1 MKKRPFRRLIA
12 AFLTMALFVTLLPN
26 IPGGV
31 AEASGEEKKITNA
44 QQLYD
49 ATVLSRTSNGSSG
62 KYVLGNDI
70 IIDEGFYDSIADEDV
85 PYISFGSD
93 DISFKGIFDGNGYT
107 ISGLKY
113 KEDLTKPIPDTGLF
127 AWTQGATIRNLVIED
142 ANIEADARAG
152 IVVGYAENTTIENVK
167 VESSGLA
174 VRAADNVLLI
184 GTDLGVC
191 GGGIVGEAYN
201 SVMYNCEV
209 NNCFIRT
216 NNTSGVA
223 ALAGK
228 DLVLGGIAGSAS
240 GSTIEYCRVIGDE
253 PYGENNDV
261 KTRISLYYDVVANV
275 VGGNTLY
282 AGGIAGKITDR
293 TEIIDSFSTA
303 DMYTYCASYVTVLGM
318 NVGHIGGIVA
328 GIGDADCKI
337 TRCHYAGTA
346 ESFQLNGIVVGIIPQ
361 YNVNISGVADYFT
374 QIASYNDTLRNNVY
388 GVFFKDSLNPE
399 VDMDSLR
406 DLTGLSITSNGN
418 YGPWSNDLYESRA
431 AWESFGFDFTG
442 TTDRTSAY
450 HNNEVHHNKWVMDYK
465 LGIPVHGSSA
475 AATFDFPGAGEV
487 SIAGTDL
494 VSSAVSTT
502 DPYSFAVQGAASSDN
517 KLTLTYKP
525 TDENYRLDGWWRIP
539 DIYVQNIAQDHSY
552 FDNLFENY
560 ETLENVPIYG
570 KEETQDVTNPVDK
583 SEIGSDGTYTYEPEN
598 VVDEVTGWE
607 DNDLFVARVQ
617 ALVKFHDANW
627 NSINRENGEV
637 DKSTVNDWDYYNTPL
652 PNVTPVNGSDSK
664 GAVLIGW
671 TTNSE
676 SKFKKED
683 LNSISSA
690 NLTALKEAG
699 DFYETG
705 DPITKP
711 MQLYPVYSSYLTNM
725 KTEFE
730 GYNRDTTGAENENTD
745 ISKRP
750 EVGVTNS
757 EIKDGKLVLTV
768 TGENGSDFPDGYEF
782 LGWYI
787 YSGIEGSDPTADY
800 CVGRTETLELS
811 GVDMTE
817 ERTYIARF
825 KYRVDY
831 YEKCQFGNDA
841 NDSEYKES
849 TLYKSV
855 LHTYGKEFQNIPGL
869 NFYREKFKHW
879 GESSNHDSADA
890 FSGPIYAP
898 KKVYSVNES
907 TGGMED
913 DKVYD
918 VDILNDFPGSGEIV
932 SEQYGLGVVWA
943 SRVEFK
949 ILSVES
955 GYNFVGWNWESGK
968 NILDEGK
975 DLPYR
980 YDNDIYPALDDNHY
994 TFVGHFTANVTFH
1007 MPNDQD
1013 NAVVTRR
1020 YEQKVTETETNHTY
1034 TYYRHPE
1041 TMTSLT
1047 HTGAAIPGD
1056 DAMKRTGE
1064 GYENYIFLGW
1074 VNGNDID
1081 QEEQAYIWG
1090 DSFGGDYLAAAPEK
1104 VAPYLLSS
1112 EDLGKI
1118 SVTEAMDFYPVYVK
1132 FDYDFTT
1139 NLHEVGFDGDET
1151 FNAPDLPGTEV
1162 KNLVVNE
1169 YGYTARLTFS
1179 VDNNETSVLKGEAEP
1194 KYQVSSVECINNTT
1208 NETTTLTPTD
1218 NEGRSYTFE
1227 IIAGNDYT
1235 FIANYNPVPVIYQMK
1250 ASGDNSL
1257 KVEMKNLNQTLG
1269 ASPNP
1274 LNAKE
1279 DLGANAIFQGWTT
1292 QAPEDKG
1299 AFHIVADEASMPALV
1314 NPGVVVT
1321 QPMKLWPVYRSVNIA
1336 VNSNKDSELNDEEKA
1351 ATRYVEV
1358 LDPNQKRATI
1368 HAAESVTIGGQVYG
1382 FVGWY
1387 TGYDSITGE
1396 GTEFSTDPVTT
1407 LSGDAVFDETTY
1419 TAVYDQVFTINYH
1432 NTKGEVIYTAYAKAN
1447 ERSFIATTT
1456 IQRPNPEYDPNQP
1469 ESESNKPYIEEEI
1482 TGPIDG
1488 EAFSL
1493 IETNGNIPENEQF
1506 MEWQWVASDADG
1518 SPMQTRWNAFC
1529 NEEISQDMELY
1540 PVTNA
1545 VTVKNSE
1552 QAELAIYK
1560 DATTNDQGQLV
1571 PASGN
1576 YNLGIEQ
1583 NADKENV
1590 VTVLLR
1596 TEYDQP
1602 YIDVIVSEK
1611 AYTGPK
1617 IADTENT
1624 AGEEI
1629 SLYLAGDE
1637 TLNNV
1642 SLYETKETSD
1652 AEEHDNVGIHAHF
1665 DLYGELQLTKELAQG
1680 TEADSGEVFLFK
1692 VDLGN
1697 GNIQTIPVEA
1707 GKTVTI
1713 GKIPFGT
1720 VCKVSEDSAWSW
1732 RYDVAWDDEHQNID
1746 STGVTLSS
1754 YHASDKVTATNRKSN
1769 DKWMDNSAYVSNQ
1782 FGEDKITAIYSG
1794 KPDEKE

>member
-1 MKKRPFRRLIA
+1 
-12 AFLTMALFVTLLPN
+12 MALFVTLLPN
-26 IPGGV
+26 IPGAK
-31 AEASGEEKKITNA
+31 AEAAGETHEISNA
-44 QQLYD
+44 QQLYN
-49 ATVLSRTSNGSSG
+49 ATLTSRSANGSSDT
-62 KYVLGNDI
+62 YILTQDI
-70 IIDEGFYDSIADEDV
+70 IINEEFYASIADDDV

-93 DISFKGIFDGNGYT
+93 DISFKGTFDGNGYT

-127 AWTQGATIRNLVIED
+127 AWTEGATIRNLVIED
-142 ANIEADARAG
+142 ADIEADARAG

-191 GGGIVGEAYN
+191 GGGIVGEAIN

-240 GSTIEYCRVIGDE
+240 SSTIEYCRVIGDE
-253 PYGENNDV
+253 PYGENNDA

-282 AGGIAGKITDR
+282 AGGIAGKITDQ

-328 GIGDADCKI
+328 GIGDAGCKI

-346 ESFQLNGIVVGIIPQ
+346 ESFQLNGIVVGNIPQ

-374 QIASYNDTLRNNVY
+374 QIVSYNDTLRNNVY

-418 YGPWSNDLYESRA
+418 YGPWSNDLYESRS

-450 HNNEVHHNKWVMDYK
+450 HNNKVHHNKWVMDYK

-552 FDNLFENY
+552 FDNLFANY
-560 ETLENVPIYG
+560 ETLGNVPIYG
-570 KEETQDVTNPVDK
+570 REETQEVSNPVDK

-598 VVDEVTGWE
+598 VVDKVTGWE

-617 ALVKFHDANW
+617 ALVKFHDAEW
-627 NSINRENGEV
+627 QPIDRTSGEV
-637 DKSTVNDWDYYNTPL
+637 KESTDNDWDYYNTPL
-652 PNVTPVNGSDSK
+652 PNVTPAKGSDSD

-671 TTNSE
+671 TTNSLNLQQGE
-676 SKFKKED
+676 
-683 LNSISSA
+683 LNSISST

-730 GYNRDTTGAENENTD
+730 GYNRNTTGAENDNKD

-750 EVGVTNS
+750 GVGVTNS

-768 TGENGSDFPDGYEF
+768 TDEKGGTDFPDGYEF

-800 CVGRTETLELS
+800 CVGRTETLKLS

-817 ERTYIARF
+817 ERTYVARF

-831 YEKCQFGNDA
+831 YEKCQFGNDS

-890 FSGPIYAP
+890 FSGLIYAP

-907 TGGMED
+907 TGGGEN
-913 DKVYD
+913 KLYD
-918 VDILNDFPGSGEIV
+918 VDILNDFPGSGEIE
-932 SEQYGLGVVWA
+932 SELHEVAGVEWV
-943 SRVEFK
+943 SRVKFTGPN
-949 ILSVES
+949 VNP
-955 GYNFVGWNWESGK
+955 GYNFEGWNWESGK
-968 NILDEGK
+968 NILGEGTN
-975 DLPYR
+975 LPYD
-980 YDNDIYPALDDNHY
+980 YNSDIYPADNGNHY

-1020 YEQKVTETETNHTY
+1020 YEQKVTETETNYTY
-1034 TYYRHPE
+1034 TYYRHPD
-1041 TMTSLT
+1041 TKTSLT
-1047 HTGAAIPGD
+1047 HTGEAIPGD

-1090 DSFGGDYLAAAPEK
+1090 DSFGGDYLAASPEK
-1104 VAPYLLSS
+1104 VAPYLLLS
-1112 EDLGKI
+1112 EELGNI

-1151 FNAPDLPGTEV
+1151 FNAPDLPGTDV

-1169 YGYTARLTFS
+1169 DGYTAQLTFS
-1179 VDNNETSVLKGEAEP
+1179 VDNNETSVLKGETEP
-1194 KYQVSSVECINNTT
+1194 LYQVSSVECINNTT

-1218 NEGRSYTFE
+1218 DEGKSYTCT

-1274 LNAKE
+1274 LNTKE

-1292 QAPEDKG
+1292 QAPENNG

-1321 QPMKLWPVYRSVNIA
+1321 QPMKLWPVYRNVNIA
-1336 VNSNKDSELNDEEKA
+1336 VNSNKDSELTEEEKA

-1358 LDPNQKRATI
+1358 PDPNQKRATL
-1368 HAAESVTIGGQVYG
+1368 HAVESVTIDGQVYG

-1387 TGYDSITGE
+1387 TGYDSSAGE
-1396 GTEFSTDPVTT
+1396 GREFSTDPVTT
-1407 LSGDAVFDETTY
+1407 LSGDAVFDGTTY
-1419 TAVYDQVFTINYH
+1419 TAVYDQVFTINYY
-1432 NTKGEVIYTAYAKAN
+1432 NTKGDLIYTAYAKAN

-1456 IQRPNPEYDPNQP
+1456 IQRPNPDYDPEQPVSDTNQQ
-1469 ESESNKPYIEEEI
+1469 YITEEI

-1488 EAFSL
+1488 EAFSR

-1518 SPMQTRWNAFC
+1518 SITQTRWNDFYDQT
-1529 NEEISQDMELY
+1529 ISQDMELY

-1545 VTVKNSE
+1545 VTVKDSE
-1552 QAELAIYK
+1552 QTELTIYK
-1560 DATTNDQGQLV
+1560 DATTDGQGQPV

-1611 AYTGPK
+1611 AYTANGNVTPTNK
-1617 IADTENT
+1617 E
-1624 AGEEI
+1624 GEEI
-1629 SLYLAGDE
+1629 SLYLSGDG
-1637 TLNNV
+1637 TLDNA
-1642 SLYETKETSD
+1642 SLYDTKETDSS
-1652 AEEHDNVGIHAHF
+1652 HSHGGNVGIHAHF
-1665 DLYGELQLTKELAQG
+1665 YLYGELQLTKQLAAG
-1680 TEADSGEVFLFK
+1680 TETDPGEVFMFK

-1697 GNIQTIPVEA
+1697 GNVQTLPVTA
-1707 GKTVTI
+1707 GQTVTI
-1713 GKIPFGT
+1713 ENIPFGT
-1720 VCKVSEDSAWSW
+1720 ACKVSETGWSW
-1732 RYDVAWDDEHQNID
+1732 RYAVTWDDDTFAN
-1746 STGVTLSS
+1746 SGFKPTS
-1754 YHASDKVTATNRKSN
+1754 YHDSKSVTATNEKDN
-1769 DKWMDNSAYVSNQ
+1769 DKWMDSSSCVSNK
-1782 FGEDKITAIYSG
+1782 FSSSGIVGSDPTDAGGSGED
-1794 KPDEKE
+1794 

>member
-26 IPGGV
+26 IPGAK
-31 AEASGEEKKITNA
+31 AEAAGEETIITNA
-44 QQLYD
+44 QQLYN
-49 ATVLSRTSNGSSG
+49 ATVLSRTGSGSSAT
-62 KYVLGNDI
+62 YVLGNDI
-70 IIDEGFYDSIADEDV
+70 TIDEGFYDSIADEDV

-152 IVVGYAENTTIENVK
+152 IVVGYAEDTTIENVK

-191 GGGIVGEAYN
+191 GGGIVGEAIN

-253 PYGENNDV
+253 PYGENNDA

-282 AGGIAGKITDR
+282 AGGIAGKITDQ

-328 GIGDADCKI
+328 GIGDAGCKI

-374 QIASYNDTLRNNVY
+374 QIVSYNDTLRNNVY

-418 YGPWSNDLYESRA
+418 YGPWSNDLYESRS

-475 AATFDFPGAGEV
+475 AATFDFPDAGEV

-525 TDENYRLDGWWRIP
+525 TDDNYRLDGWWRIP

-552 FDNLFENY
+552 FDNLFANY

-583 SEIGSDGTYTYEPEN
+583 SEIGSDGTYIYEPEN

-617 ALVKFHDANW
+617 ALVKFHDADW

-637 DKSTVNDWDYYNTPL
+637 DESTVNDWDYYNTPL
-652 PNVTPVNGSDSK
+652 PNVTPAKGSDSD

-671 TTNSE
+671 TTNSLNLQQG
-676 SKFKKED
+676 K

-690 NLTALKEAG
+690 DLTALKEAG

-730 GYNRDTTGAENENTD
+730 GYNRDATGAENGNED
-745 ISKRP
+745 ISKRYG
-750 EVGVTNS
+750 VGVTNS

-817 ERTYIARF
+817 ERTYVARF

-831 YEKCQFGNDA
+831 YEKCEEPASG

-849 TLYKSV
+849 KLYKTIW
-855 LHTYGKEFQNIPGL
+855 HTYGQPFENIKGL
-869 NFYREKFKHW
+869 DFYREKFDHW
-879 GESSNHDSADA
+879 SADGHGQDSDY
-890 FSGPIYAP
+890 SGTAIYIP
-898 KKVYSVNES
+898 KVVYSANNPEN
-907 TGGMED
+907 TILHQ
-913 DKVYD
+913 
-918 VDILNDFPGSGEIV
+918 VDALNDFPGAG
-932 SEQYGLGVVWA
+932 Y
-943 SRVEFK
+943 VEAIPKRAATVNFK
-949 ILSVES
+949 ITLTDEQD
-955 GYNFVGWNWESGK
+955 YNFVGWTWES
-968 NILDEGK
+968 NRTILNEGTSI
-975 DLPYR
+975 DNLPS
-980 YDNDIYPALDDNHY
+980 DDYLAEAAATNRY
-994 TFVGHFTANVTFH
+994 TFAGHFTANVRFH
-1007 MPNDQD
+1007 MPGEKENV
-1013 NAVVTRR
+1013 VVTRR
-1020 YEQKVTETETNHTY
+1020 YEQAVTETETDHQY
-1034 TYYRHPE
+1034 SYYRNDK
-1041 TMTSLT
+1041 TANFT
-1047 HTGAAIPGD
+1047 HTGAPIPTDESMKNGD
-1056 DAMKRTGE
+1056 
-1064 GYENYIFLGW
+1064 YIFLGW

-1081 QEEQAYIWG
+1081 QEEQDYIWG
-1090 DSFGGDYLAAAPEK
+1090 TSFGGDYLAASPEK

-1112 EDLGKI
+1112 EDLGNI

-1139 NLHEVGFDGDET
+1139 NLHEVGFDGDDT
-1151 FNAPDLPGTEV
+1151 FNAPALPAKTDLT
-1162 KNLVVNE
+1162 VNAD
-1169 YGYTARLTFS
+1169 GYTAQLTFS
-1179 VDNNETSVLKGEAEP
+1179 VDNNETSVLKGEDEP

-1208 NETTTLTPTD
+1208 NETTTLTPID
-1218 NEGRSYTFE
+1218 DEGRSYTFE

-1274 LNAKE
+1274 LNTKE

-1292 QAPEDKG
+1292 QAPEDNG

-1336 VNSNKDSELNDEEKA
+1336 VDSNKDSELTEEEKA

-1358 LDPNQKRATI
+1358 PDPNQKRATL
-1368 HAAESVTIGGQVYG
+1368 HAAESVTIGEQVYG

-1387 TGYDSITGE
+1387 TGYDSTTGT
-1396 GTEFSTDPVTT
+1396 GTEISTDPVTT
-1407 LSGDAVFDETTY
+1407 LSGDDVFAGTTY
-1419 TAVYDQVFTINYH
+1419 TAVYDQVFTINYY
-1432 NTKGEVIYTAYAKAN
+1432 NTKGDLIYTAYAKAD

-1456 IQRPNPEYDPNQP
+1456 IQRPNPDYDPEQPVSDTNQQ
-1469 ESESNKPYIEEEI
+1469 YITEEI

-1488 EAFSL
+1488 EAFSR

-1506 MEWQWVASDADG
+1506 MEWQWVVSNADG
-1518 SPMQTRWNAFC
+1518 STTQTRWNDFYDQT
-1529 NEEISQDMELY
+1529 ISQDMELY

-1545 VTVKNSE
+1545 VTVKDSE
-1552 QAELAIYK
+1552 QTELTIYK
-1560 DATTNDQGQLV
+1560 DATTDDQGQPV

-1596 TEYDQP
+1596 TEYRQP

-1611 AYTGPK
+1611 AYTGPNT
-1617 IADTENT
+1617 ADTENEE
-1624 AGEEI
+1624 GEQI
-1629 SLYLAGDE
+1629 SLYLSGDG
-1637 TLNNV
+1637 TLDNV
-1642 SLYETKETSD
+1642 SLYDTKET
-1652 AEEHDNVGIHAHF
+1652 DNSNPHMQAVGIHAHF
-1665 DLYGELQLTKELAQG
+1665 VLYGELQLTKQLAEG
-1680 TEADSGEVFLFK
+1680 TETDPGEVFMFK

-1697 GNIQTIPVEA
+1697 GNVQTLPVTA
-1707 GKTVTI
+1707 GQTVTI
-1713 GKIPFGT
+1713 ENIPFGT
-1720 VCKVSEDSAWSW
+1720 ACKVSETGWSW
-1732 RYDVAWDDEHQNID
+1732 RYAVTWDDDTFAN
-1746 STGVTLSS
+1746 SGFTPTS
-1754 YHASDKVTATNRKSN
+1754 YHDSESVTATNAKDN
-1769 DKWMDNSAYVSNQ
+1769 DKWMDSSSCVSNK
-1782 FGEDKITAIYSG
+1782 FSSGGIVESDPTAAVGSGED
-1794 KPDEKE
+1794 